1 MRSPFQTARLKHGRF
16 HEKKSFGKSRI
27 PLSIR
32 RWLGISRL
40 FPSRTDGIAV
50 VDYALGTRCTWISFQ
65 VVLATF
71 LQKKTKKSRCHCCI
85 YLLEGIACILYVWK
99 KVSTRMFVY
108 YKYVPTQTLPNI
120 YTYIYIHTLTNIYT
134 QAQIHIDIHTYIPE
148 LHTNIHI
155 IYIYTYT

>member
-1 MRSPFQTARLKHGRF
+1 MRSPFQTARLKHDRF
-16 HEKKSFGKSRI
+16 REKKSFGKSRI

-40 FPSRTDGIAV
+40 FPSRTDGIAG

-120 YTYIYIHTLTNIYT
+120 YTYINKHIYTGTDTHWHTYIHTRVT
-134 QAQIHIDIHTYIPE
+134 H
-148 LHTNIHI
+148 
-155 IYIYTYT
+155 